1 AAAAWEFERAT
12 AMRDR
17 LHALEWLD
25 SRLALLRQAR
35 HQNSFVYALAG
46 HDGRERW
53 YLIHRGQVRA
63 VCAAPAT
70 DDDRVRAAGLLA
82 ASFAGGPEPTV
93 LSGGAVDSV
102 LLVVGWFRRHAGEK
116 QKLLTQAQAN
126 RKCEA

>member
-1 AAAAWEFERAT
+1 MKKRIIGVLIAAATSAGSA
-12 AMRDR
+12 AM
-17 LHALEWLD
+17 AQEYP
-25 SRLALLRQAR
+25 
-35 HQNSFVYALAG
+35 VTG
-46 HDGRERW
+46 PDGTERW

-70 DDDRVRAAGLLA
+70 DEDRARTAGLLA

-116 QKLLTQAQAN
+116 QKLMTQAQAN